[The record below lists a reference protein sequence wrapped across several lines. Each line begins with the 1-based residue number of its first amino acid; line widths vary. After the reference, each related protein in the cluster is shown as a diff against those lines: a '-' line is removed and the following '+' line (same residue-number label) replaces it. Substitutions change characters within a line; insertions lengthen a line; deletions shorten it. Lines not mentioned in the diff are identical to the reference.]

1 MKLLGK
7 TTPYKSSIFVL
18 FPEILTSLKEKTM
31 TVSELYMSS
40 PKLELGDYIS
50 ALDCLYALGKI
61 EIDSEKGTLYYVDAD
76 TL

>member
-1 MKLLGK
+1 MKLPGK

-18 FPEILTSLKEKTM
+18 FPGILTSLKEKTM
-31 TVSELYMSS
+31 TVSELYMSF
-40 PKLELGDYIS
+40 PKLELGDYIN